1 MSITAENDDEKKT
14 ELILN
19 FHASDKDENA
29 EYFSENLIEVANLI
43 MSKSNKNKVKEIR
56 KSVIK

>member
-1 MSITAENDDEKKT
+1 MSTAAEDDSKEEV
-14 ELILN
+14 ELTLN
-19 FHASDKDENA
+19 FCASDKDKNTEH
-29 EYFSENLIEVANLI
+29 FSENLIKVINLI